1 MHSTIIRLRQILS
14 NEPDYV
20 LTIKQPL
27 FSKARPRM
35 TRSGHTY
42 MPDAYKQ
49 AQRWMRN
56 QIKEQWSGEPL
67 EGPLLLAVLT
77 QGEGRGDSDN
87 IQGAFM
93 DAAVGIVF
101 KDDRVKII
109 PTTIFDWTIAP
120 KKRSS
125 WEVMIWDLSQKRYG

>member
-1 MHSTIIRLRQILS
+1 MNSTLIGICQILS
-14 NEPDYV
+14 TEPDYV

-42 MPDAYKQ
+42 MPDSYKQ
-49 AQRWMRN
+49 AQRIMRT
-56 QIKEQWSGEPL
+56 QIEEQWSGEPL

-109 PTTIFDWTIAP
+109 PTTIFDWSKAP
-120 KKRSS
+120 KKESS
-125 WEVMIWDLSQKRYG
+125 WEILIWGAR